1 MDMEKV
7 NMEENNIP
15 KVYDPKSF
23 EKKWYGFW
31 EENKLFHAVV
41 DEEKQPYSIVI
52 PPPNVTGQLHMGHAL
67 DNTLQD
73 ILIRWRRMQG
83 YNTLWMPGCDHAGIA
98 TQAKV
103 EGALREEGTNRYELG
118 REKFLERVWQ
128 WKEKFGSRIMSQ
140 LRSLGSSLDWDRE
153 RFTMDE
159 GCSRAVREVFVS
171 LYEKG
176 LIYQGTRITNWCPDC
191 NTAISDIEVE
201 HETEAGHL
209 WHIRYQVKGEDR
221 YVEVATTRPE
231 TMFGDTGVAVNPA
244 DERYTELVGKTLI
257 LPVVNREIPLFADE
271 YVDSAFGTGA
281 VKVTPAHDP
290 NDYEMGLRHN
300 LEQIKVISNT
310 GKMTE
315 GAGKYEGMDRY
326 ECRKA
331 LVKELQEIGALVSIE
346 DHEHAVGHCSRCH
359 STIEPMIST
368 QWFVKMESLAK
379 PAAEAVKNGDIKFV
393 PERFTKIYCNWLDNI
408 RDWCISRQLWWGHRI
423 PAWYCDDCGETI
435 VSRTDVEVCP
445 KCGGKHL
452 RQDEDVLDTWFSSG
466 LWPFETMGWPD
477 ETPELKQFYPTSTLV
492 TGYDIIFFWVAR
504 MVMMGLE
511 FGKDIPFKT
520 VYIHGLVRDEQGRKM
535 SKSLGNGIDPVEVID
550 QYGADTLRF
559 MLITGNTPG
568 NDMRFI
574 NDRVVA
580 TRNFANKLWNAS
592 RFMLMN
598 LEGFDKGF
606 VPEEA
611 DYTLAD
617 KWILSRFAKT
627 AQGVTAN
634 LEKFELGE
642 AGRLIYEFIW
652 NEFCDWY
659 IELAKARLYDKE
671 NIRPRQTA
679 QYVLGYVLERTLRLL
694 HPFMPFITEEIW
706 QHIPHDG
713 ISIMV
718 AEWPG
723 NDEAG
728 LAGLVND
735 DDEAAM
741 NAIMESIKTIRA
753 LRLEV
758 NAAPGKKSEVILNF
772 TDEKLREVFAANEGY
787 LTVLAAAEPVTMLA
801 AGAEKPEN
809 AMTGVVNGV
818 EIYLPLKGLIDVE
831 KETARLNKELATLD
845 KEISRLE
852 KKLGNQGFLAKAPAE
867 VVAGEQDKLKGYQ
880 EKQNAVK
887 ERLAYLQ
894 NI

>member
-1 MDMEKV
+1 
-7 NMEENNIP
+7 MEENNIP

-209 WHIRYQVKGEDR
+209 WHIRYQVKGEDK

-244 DERYTELVGKTLI
+244 DERYTDLVGKTLI

-435 VSRTDVEVCP
+435 VSRTDLDVCP
-445 KCGGKHL
+445 KCGGRHL

-606 VPEEA
+606 VPEEG

-718 AEWPG
+718 SEWPG

-728 LAGLVND
+728 LAKLVND
-735 DDEAAM
+735 GDEAAM
-741 NAIMESIKTIRA
+741 TAIMESIKTIRA

-867 VVAGEQDKLKGYQ
+867 VVAGEQEKLKGYQ

>member
-1 MDMEKV
+1 
-7 NMEENNIP
+7 MEENNIP

-23 EKKWYGFW
+23 EKKWYGYW

-41 DEEKQPYSIVI
+41 DEEKEPYSIVI

-159 GCSRAVREVFVS
+159 GCSKAVREVFVS

-201 HETEAGHL
+201 HETEQGHL
-209 WHIRYQVKGEDR
+209 WHIRYQVEGEPDK

-231 TMFGDTGVAVNPA
+231 TMFGDTGVAVHPD
-244 DERYTELVGKTLI
+244 DERYRDLVGKNVI
-257 LPVVNREIPLFADE
+257 LPVVNRVIPLFADE

-300 LEQIKVISNT
+300 LEQVKVLSNT
-310 GKMTE
+310 GKMLE

-331 LVKELQEIGALVSIE
+331 LVKELEEIGALVSIE

-368 QWFVKMESLAK
+368 QWFVKMDTLAK
-379 PAAEAVKNGDIKFV
+379 PAADAVRDGRIKFV
-393 PERFTKIYCNWLDNI
+393 PERFTKIYCQWLDNI

-423 PAWYCDDCGETI
+423 PAWYCDDCGETT
-435 VSRTDVEVCP
+435 VSRDDICQCP
-445 KCGGKHL
+445 KCGSKNV

-466 LWPFETMGWPD
+466 LWPFETMGWPE
-477 ETPELKQFYPTSTLV
+477 ETSELKHFYPTATLV

-511 FGKDIPFKT
+511 FGKDIPFRT
-520 VYIHGLVRDEQGRKM
+520 VYIHGLVRDSQGRKM
-535 SKSLGNGIDPVEVID
+535 SKSLGNGIDPLEMIEE
-550 QYGADTLRF
+550 YGADSLRF

-568 NDMRFI
+568 NDMRFY
-574 NDRVVA
+574 NERVESA
-580 TRNFANKLWNAS
+580 RNFANKLWNAS

-598 LEGFDKGF
+598 LEGFDKSF
-606 VPEEA
+606 VPAAE
-611 DYTLAD
+611 DYTMAD

-627 AQGVTAN
+627 AQGVTEN
-634 LEKFELGE
+634 LEKYELGE

-652 NEFCDWY
+652 SEFCDWY
-659 IELAKARLYDKE
+659 IELSKARLYDKE
-671 NIRPRQTA
+671 NVKPRQTA
-679 QYVLGYVLERTLRLL
+679 QYVLAMYWSVLCVCCTHLCHLSPRKSGSTFHMR
-694 HPFMPFITEEIW
+694 
-706 QHIPHDG
+706 
-713 ISIMV
+713 
-718 AEWPG
+718 A
-723 NDEAG
+723 
-728 LAGLVND
+728 
-735 DDEAAM
+735 
-741 NAIMESIKTIRA
+741 RA
-753 LRLEV
+753 LWYPSGLLRTRPLLLSLTKPV
-758 NAAPGKKSEVILNF
+758 KAA
-772 TDEKLREVFAANEGY
+772 
-787 LTVLAAAEPVTMLA
+787 
-801 AGAEKPEN
+801 
-809 AMTGVVNGV
+809 
-818 EIYLPLKGLIDVE
+818 
-831 KETARLNKELATLD
+831 
-845 KEISRLE
+845 
-852 KKLGNQGFLAKAPAE
+852 
-867 VVAGEQDKLKGYQ
+867 
-880 EKQNAVK
+880 
-887 ERLAYLQ
+887 
-894 NI
+894 

>member
-1 MDMEKV
+1 
-7 NMEENNIP
+7 MEENNIP

-41 DEEKQPYSIVI
+41 DEEKKPYSIVI

-128 WKEKFGSRIMSQ
+128 WKDKFGSRIMSQ

-159 GCSRAVREVFVS
+159 GCSKAVREVFVS

-176 LIYQGTRITNWCPDC
+176 LIYQGTRITNWCTDC

-209 WHIRYQVKGEDR
+209 WHIRYQIKGEDR

-231 TMFGDTGVAVNPA
+231 TMFGDTGVAVNPN
-244 DERYTELVGKTLI
+244 DERYAALVGKTLI

-300 LEQIKVISNT
+300 LEQIKVISNV
-310 GKMTE
+310 GKMTA

-331 LVKELQEIGALVSIE
+331 LVKELEEIGALVSIE

-379 PAAEAVKNGDIKFV
+379 PAADVVKNGQIKFV
-393 PERFTKIYCNWLDNI
+393 PERFTKIYCQWLDNI

-423 PAWYCDDCGETI
+423 PAWYCECGETT
-435 VSRTDVEVCP
+435 VSRTDICQCP
-445 KCGGKHL
+445 KCGSKNI

-466 LWPFETMGWPD
+466 LWPFETMGWPED
-477 ETPELKQFYPTSTLV
+477 TPELKQFYPTSTLV

-535 SKSLGNGIDPVEVID
+535 SKSLGNGIDPVEIID

-598 LEGFDKGF
+598 LEGFDKSI
-606 VPEEA
+606 VPEK
-611 DYTLAD
+611 DDFTLAD
-617 KWILSRFAKT
+617 KWIMSRFAKT

-634 LEKFELGE
+634 LEKYELGE

-659 IELAKARLYDKE
+659 IELAKARLYDKD
-671 NIRPRQTA
+671 NARPRQTA

-706 QHIPHDG
+706 QHIPHEG
-713 ISIMV
+713 ISVMV

-723 NDEAG
+723 NDAAMSELINDADEAG
-728 LAGLVND
+728 
-735 DDEAAM
+735 M
-741 NAIMESIKTIRA
+741 NTIMEAIKKIRE

-758 NAAPGKKSEVILNF
+758 NAAPSKKSEVILNF
-772 TDEKLREVFAANEGY
+772 TDESLRQVFADNDGY
-787 LTVLAAAEPVTMLA
+787 LTVLAAAEPVTSLP
-801 AGAEKPEN
+801 AGANKPEN
-809 AMTGVVNGV
+809 AMAGVVNGV
-818 EIYLPLKGLIDVE
+818 EIYLPLNGLINVE
-831 KETARLNKELATLD
+831 KETARLTAEKAKLE
-845 KEISRLE
+845 KEISRLD
-852 KKLGNQGFLAKAPAE
+852 KKLSNQGFLAKAPAD
-867 VVAGEQDKLKGYQ
+867 VVAGEQEKLKGYQ
-880 EKQNAVK
+880 EKMEAVEARIK
-887 ERLAYLQ
+887 YLET
-894 NI
+894 I

>member
-1 MDMEKV
+1 M
-7 NMEENNIP
+7 
-15 KVYDPKSF
+15 
-23 EKKWYGFW
+23 
-31 EENKLFHAVV
+31 
-41 DEEKQPYSIVI
+41 
-52 PPPNVTGQLHMGHAL
+52 
-67 DNTLQD
+67 
-73 ILIRWRRMQG
+73 
-83 YNTLWMPGCDHAGIA
+83 
-98 TQAKV
+98 
-103 EGALREEGTNRYELG
+103 
-118 REKFLERVWQ
+118 
-128 WKEKFGSRIMSQ
+128 
-140 LRSLGSSLDWDRE
+140 
-153 RFTMDE
+153 
-159 GCSRAVREVFVS
+159 
-171 LYEKG
+171 
-176 LIYQGTRITNWCPDC
+176 IYQGTRITNWCPDC

-209 WHIRYQVKGEDR
+209 WHIRYQIKGEDK

-244 DERYTELVGKTLI
+244 DERYTELGGKTLI

-290 NDYEMGLRHN
+290 NDYEIGLRHN

-331 LVKELQEIGALVSIE
+331 LVKELQEIGALVSVE

-368 QWFVKMESLAK
+368 QWFVKMDSLAK
-379 PAAEAVKNGDIKFV
+379 PAVEAVKTGKIKFV

-423 PAWYCDDCGETI
+423 PAWYCDDCGETT
-435 VSRTDVEVCP
+435 VSRTDIDVCP
-445 KCGGKHL
+445 KCGSKHL
-452 RQDEDVLDTWFSSG
+452 HQDEDVLDTWFSSA
-466 LWPFETMGWPD
+466 LWPFETMGWPE

-598 LEGFDKGF
+598 LEGFDKSF
-606 VPEEA
+606 VPAEE

-617 KWILSRFAKT
+617 KWIMSRYAKT

-671 NIRPRQTA
+671 NLRPRQTA
-679 QYVLGYVLERTLRLL
+679 QYVLGYVLEGTLRLL

-706 QHIPHDG
+706 QHIPHEG

-718 AEWPG
+718 SQWPG
-723 NDEAG
+723 NDEKA
-728 LAGLVND
+728 LSQLIND
-735 DDEAAM
+735 CDEAAM
-741 NAIMESIKTIRA
+741 TAIMESIKTIRA

-772 TDEKLREVFAANEGY
+772 TDESLRQVFADNEGY

-801 AGAEKPEN
+801 AGSDKPEN
-809 AMTGVVNGV
+809 AMAGVVNGV
-818 EIYLPLKGLIDVE
+818 EIYLPLKGLIDVD
-831 KETARLNKELATLD
+831 KEVARLNKEMATLE
-845 KEISRLE
+845 KEVSRLE

-867 VVAGEQDKLKGYQ
+867 VVAGEQ
-880 EKQNAVK
+880 EKQAAVK
-887 ERLAYLQ
+887 ERLGYLATL
-894 NI
+894 